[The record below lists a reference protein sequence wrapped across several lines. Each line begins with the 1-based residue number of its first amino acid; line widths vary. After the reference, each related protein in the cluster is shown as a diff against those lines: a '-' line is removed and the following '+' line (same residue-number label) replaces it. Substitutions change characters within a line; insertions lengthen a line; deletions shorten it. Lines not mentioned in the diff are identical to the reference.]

1 MEKRGRPKIV
11 NRFIQAFVLVFAVA
25 VAVDVTPDSWVPH
38 SVIRAKVRYGL
49 SYLGLAQG
57 EWSLFAP
64 NPGMRTGFIVGE
76 VRDGSGNIALWTSPD
91 WSKEGIVAKFLS
103 FRHLNYYQRAVL
115 SEEASNDLADYLQRA
130 IPTREKVEPGI
141 RLTDDLTL
149 VPSAPIIPPIKHI
162 ILHHHHP
169 LINLAYEEPIPKP
182 TELVITETDRFLVKR
197 DYPR

>member
-11 NRFIQAFVLVFAVA
+11 YLFIRAFVIVFAIA
-25 VAVDVTPDSWVPH
+25 VGVDVIPDSWVPH
-38 SVIRAKVRYGL
+38 SGIRTRLRRGL
-49 SYLGLAQG
+49 GYLGLSQG

-76 VRDGSGNIALWTSPD
+76 VRDGAGNIAVWKSPD
-91 WSKEGIVAKFLS
+91 WSQESIAAKFLK

-115 SEEASNDLADYLQRA
+115 NQKASNDLADYLQRS

-141 RLTDDLTL
+141 RLTDDLTI
-149 VPSAPIIPPIKHI
+149 VPSDPIVPPIKQV

-182 TELVITETDRFLVKR
+182 TELVTTETVRYLVKR
-197 DYPR
+197 DYSK

>member
-11 NRFIQAFVLVFAVA
+11 NLLIRAFVIVFAIA
-25 VAVDVTPDSWVPH
+25 VGVDIIPDSWVSH
-38 SVIRAKVRYGL
+38 SVIRTHARRGL
-49 SYLGLAQG
+49 GYLGLAQG

-76 VRDGSGNIALWTSPD
+76 VRDGAGNIAVWKSPD
-91 WSKEGIVAKFLS
+91 WSQESIATKFLK
-103 FRHLNYYQRAVL
+103 FRHLNYYQRTVL
-115 SEEASNDLADYLQRA
+115 NREASNDLADYLQRS

-141 RLTDDLTL
+141 RLTDELTI
-149 VPSAPIIPPIKHI
+149 VPSDPIVPPIKQV

-182 TELVITETDRFLVKR
+182 TELVTTETDRYLVKR
-197 DYPR
+197 DYPK

>member
-11 NRFIQAFVLVFAVA
+11 NLFIRAFVIVFAIA
-25 VAVDVTPDSWVPH
+25 VAADVIPDSWVPH
-38 SVIRAKVRYGL
+38 SGIRTNVRLGL
-49 SYLGLAQG
+49 GYLGLAQG

-76 VRDGSGNIALWTSPD
+76 VRDDAGNIAVWKSPD
-91 WSKEGIVAKFLS
+91 WSQESTAAKFLK

-115 SEEASNDLADYLQRA
+115 NQEASNDLADYLQRS
-130 IPTREKVEPGI
+130 IPTREKVERGI
-141 RLTDDLTL
+141 RLTDDLTI
-149 VPSAPIIPPIKHI
+149 VPSNPIVPPIKQV

-182 TELVITETDRFLVKR
+182 TELVTTETVRYLVKR
-197 DYPR
+197 DYPQ